1 MRIRPQLSECD
12 IDKGGR
18 GSKNQTS
25 YVNGPQP
32 CKAVSALRVGGRYLI
47 AGMVT
52 PGCDL
57 GIDGNLLIR
66 KCLTVKGIHNYR
78 PGTIH
83 I

>member
-1 MRIRPQLSECD
+1 MTLARWEGVLN
-12 IDKGGR
+12 
-18 GSKNQTS
+18 KNPNVMCEWSPT
-25 YVNGPQP
+25 
-32 CKAVSALRVGGRYLI
+32 KAVSALRVGGRYLI

-78 PGTIH
+78 PGTVH